1 MPGTKSSGRPGGN
14 PDIVK
19 YGFTTER
26 KEALTAQ
33 MNVRVAPSMLAK
45 VKKQKNW
52 NEFVRQAIEKALAEV
67 EEANL
72 KSA

>member
-14 PDIVK
+14 PDIAK
-19 YGFTTER
+19 HGFKTDR

-45 VKKQKNW
+45 VKKKKNW
-52 NEFVRQAIEKALAEV
+52 NEFVRQAIAKAL
-67 EEANL
+67 EEEENF